1 MTRATTRAIA
11 LLPLLVL
18 AACARP
24 KAPDTERPPEPQAT
38 QLRDAVRAP
47 LDRAKQVQRQVDAD
61 AEKERAAIEAA
72 GG

>member
-1 MTRATTRAIA
+1 MMRAIA
-11 LLPLLVL
+11 LLPLLLL

-24 KAPDTERPPEPQAT
+24 QPPDTERPPEPQAT

-47 LDRAKQVQRQVDAD
+47 LERAEQVQRQVDAD
-61 AEKERAAIEAA
+61 AKAEQAAIDAA